1 MDEIKTF
8 TVAGSDTTS
17 NFLTTMILYIF
28 EKPEVL
34 RKLTQEIDSV
44 IGSDKDITVE
54 NFKKMS
60 YLDCVI
66 NETSRLCCTVGG
78 LFQR

>member
-34 RKLTQEIDSV
+34 KKLTQEID
-44 IGSDKDITVE
+44 
-54 NFKKMS
+54 
-60 YLDCVI
+60 
-66 NETSRLCCTVGG
+66 
-78 LFQR
+78 